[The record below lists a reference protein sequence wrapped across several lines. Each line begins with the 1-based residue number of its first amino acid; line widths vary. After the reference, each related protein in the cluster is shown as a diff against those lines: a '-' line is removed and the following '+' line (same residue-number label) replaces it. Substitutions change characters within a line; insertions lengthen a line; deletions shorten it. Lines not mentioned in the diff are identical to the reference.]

1 MGGTLRAARVL
12 VASLLVAA
20 LGVLGWHVHDSG

>member
-1 MGGTLRAARVL
+1 VGALQVFVWAY

-20 LGVLGWHVHDSG
+20 LYNGIARLRAQA